1 MESDSIPR
9 KDFLI
14 SHDLKNNNS
23 YNIDEKFM
31 LTTLALRSGR
41 YNVQHAT
48 VLTKASN
55 NL

>member
-1 MESDSIPR
+1 MEPDSISR

-14 SHDLKNNNS
+14 SHDLKT
-23 YNIDEKFM
+23 ITLTTLMRGM
-31 LTTLALRSGR
+31 LTTLALWSGR

>member
-1 MESDSIPR
+1 MESDSTPR

-14 SHDLKNNNS
+14 SHDLKT
-23 YNIDEKFM
+23 ITLTTLM

-41 YNVQHAT
+41 YNIQHAT